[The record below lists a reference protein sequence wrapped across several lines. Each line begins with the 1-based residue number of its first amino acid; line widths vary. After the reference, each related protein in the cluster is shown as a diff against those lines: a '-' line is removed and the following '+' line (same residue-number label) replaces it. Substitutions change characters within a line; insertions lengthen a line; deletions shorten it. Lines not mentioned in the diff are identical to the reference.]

1 MKVAYYS
8 PMPPERSGIADYSAH
23 LLPALRE
30 RLEVDVVKRG
40 RTRPARGTDLSLY
53 HVGNNPDAHGWI
65 VDALRKRPGVVVLH
79 DFVLH
84 HLVAGLT
91 IGRRDGHGYLD
102 AMEREGGV
110 VGRLLAHGVLDKRIP
125 PLWESRPEDFHLA
138 GEVLELA
145 TGLIV
150 HSRHVEE
157 RARAAGYEGPVWRI
171 PHPAWEHA
179 PVDPAPITGEPLI
192 GSFGNVNTSKRIPQ
206 LLEAFAR
213 LRRDRPGA
221 RLLLVGAVS
230 PGFDLDR
237 RLQRLGLSEE
247 GIVREA
253 YVEEERLWALMSA
266 CDICV
271 NLRSPTMGETSGS
284 VIRQLSLGKP
294 VVVSDVGWFAELPDA
309 VALKVP
315 VDAHETETL
324 HAALELLARDEAAR
338 SGMSAA
344 ARELARREHDLER
357 TADLYAAALEQA
369 AGGEAVADAVLGDVA
384 ARGRR
389 RSGSSPARP
398 RRASSRGASPRSSL
412 ADRLR
417 RVPAWAWLA
426 VIVAASFLLRAW
438 LARAIVGP
446 FIMVDELIYSELAR
460 SVAAGEGFRVR
471 DVPAGGFSLVYPLLI
486 SPAYALFDSLPDAY
500 AAVKTLNALYMSLAA
515 VPAYLLARRLLGPG
529 LSLAAAVLAVAV
541 PSLAYTGTVMTEN
554 VFYPLFLTGALVFVL
569 VLERPTALRQ
579 AGLLALVGLLF
590 ATRVQAVAFVPAIL
604 VAPLLAAWL
613 GRQPLVPALKRLW
626 LLYAL
631 IGAGAVAVLGFQAVR
646 GQSPRDLLGAYAVV
660 GDSSYDP
667 ATVARFF
674 LYHLAELDLYL
685 GVLPLAAFVLLAVRT
700 RRIEPALA
708 PFLAVAIT
716 LSTAVLLVVAA
727 FASVFA
733 NRIQE
738 RNTFVVAPFFLIA
751 LLVWADRGLPRPK
764 WVAPIVVAV
773 CALLPL
779 AIPFE
784 RFIETGAISDTLAL
798 LPLWDAFGSLLFDSI
813 DATVLAGGLVAAALL
828 LLVPRRLA
836 LVLPAVTLAFFA
848 AVSQNVWQGEYGF
861 ATARV
866 SAGALFS
873 GIRVGHRDWID
884 RALPDGARAAFIWTG
899 ATDRYAVNQ
908 NEFFNRAV
916 GPIYFARRADTG
928 RARRDRGR
936 DRRRSRARSGRRTAS
951 ASSRAM
957 Y

>member
-1 MKVAYYS
+1 M
-8 PMPPERSGIADYSAH
+8 
-23 LLPALRE
+23 
-30 RLEVDVVKRG
+30 
-40 RTRPARGTDLSLY
+40 
-53 HVGNNPDAHGWI
+53 
-65 VDALRKRPGVVVLH
+65 
-79 DFVLH
+79 
-84 HLVAGLT
+84 
-91 IGRRDGHGYLD
+91 
-102 AMEREGGV
+102 
-110 VGRLLAHGVLDKRIP
+110 
-125 PLWESRPEDFHLA
+125 
-138 GEVLELA
+138 
-145 TGLIV
+145 
-150 HSRHVEE
+150 
-157 RARAAGYEGPVWRI
+157 
-171 PHPAWEHA
+171 
-179 PVDPAPITGEPLI
+179 
-192 GSFGNVNTSKRIPQ
+192 
-206 LLEAFAR
+206 
-213 LRRDRPGA
+213 
-221 RLLLVGAVS
+221 
-230 PGFDLDR
+230 
-237 RLQRLGLSEE
+237 
-247 GIVREA
+247 
-253 YVEEERLWALMSA
+253 
-266 CDICV
+266 
-271 NLRSPTMGETSGS
+271 
-284 VIRQLSLGKP
+284 
-294 VVVSDVGWFAELPDA
+294 
-309 VALKVP
+309 
-315 VDAHETETL
+315 
-324 HAALELLARDEAAR
+324 
-338 SGMSAA
+338 
-344 ARELARREHDLER
+344 
-357 TADLYAAALEQA
+357 
-369 AGGEAVADAVLGDVA
+369 
-384 ARGRR
+384 
-389 RSGSSPARP
+389 
-398 RRASSRGASPRSSL
+398 

-916 GPIYFARRADTG
+916 GPIYFVGGPTPGGLAEAEVSIDSKSGLIRTRDGKRLRVGYVLTEDKITPDGTVVARDPGIGLTLWRVAGPLVATATVVDGLYPNDTWSGRTVTWTRERCRGGTLTVALTSDPNLFDEDQIVTAFIFGREAG
-928 RARRDRGR
+928 RARIRPAGTAELPSRRPARPRHLPGRLPGR
-936 DRRRSRARSGRRTAS
+936 DHEGPG
-951 ASSRAM
+951 
-957 Y
+957 